1 MAAEGMPFPWWWY
14 GGMIPANLEVI
25 WEMSVNIRRIYPFL
39 SFFFIWTFLPSLAFL
54 SIWVTGGP
62 IRTPTIVLYLLVGLV
77 AKRLPLILV
86 AFLFLAVLLLDIVW
100 LISGIFNLS
109 PATIVYAMKYITVIR
124 PFASTTYLLFAVAT
138 ICTSMAVFWFAKR
151 LSPQWRAVSLS
162 GACFGALF
170 MMSADIAINLTP
182 EYMWGRFFRA
192 TAPFDSAMRNS
203 GLAQQDIASDRRD
216 LFIVMIESWG
226 ELKDPSLDELVRSPL
241 RRDDINE
248 RYAVKSGSTDYYG
261 STTSAEFRELCD
273 RWAEF
278 GDYTET
284 AASLCLPARLGAAG
298 YETMA
303 FHGFTGRMFDRYL
316 WYPNVGFRGIFFREH
331 LRKEDLRVCQGVFEG
346 ICDVDLA
353 RLVEQAL
360 VDGNENPRFVYWLT
374 LNSHL
379 PVDPGIDIKFLD
391 CNGPEDPFAQKQV
404 CYLADQWMQVLD
416 KVADILANEDL
427 RAVDVL
433 IVGDHAPPFWTREGK
448 SFFVRGKVPW
458 ILLQSRPEVT

>member
-1 MAAEGMPFPWWWY
+1 MKQ
-14 GGMIPANLEVI
+14 
-25 WEMSVNIRRIYPFL
+25 IRRQLNQIWNSPYIGRIHPAL
-39 SFFFIWTFLPSLAFL
+39 HFFFIWTLLPNLAFL
-54 SIWVTGGP
+54 SIWITGGP
-62 IRTPTIVLYLLVGLV
+62 TRTPTIVLYLLVGL
-77 AKRLPLILV
+77 AATKFPLVLV
-86 AFLFLAVLLLDIVW
+86 AFLYLPVLLLDITW

-109 PATIVYAMKYITVIR
+109 PVSTIYAVKYLGEIR
-124 PFASTTYLLFAVAT
+124 PYASTTYLLFIIVL
-138 ICTSMAVFWFAKR
+138 ICSAIAMFWFAKR
-151 LSPQWRAVSLS
+151 WRVQWRAVSLS
-162 GACFGALF
+162 GACFGVLF
-170 MMSADIAINLTP
+170 IMSADMAINLTP
-182 EYMWGRFFRA
+182 EYRWGRLFRA

-203 GLAQQDIASDRRD
+203 GLAQVDLASNRRD
-216 LFIVMIESWG
+216 LFIVMVESWG
-226 ELKDPSLDELVRSPL
+226 DLEDPSYSELVRSPL

-248 RYAVKSGSTDYYG
+248 RFSVKSGSTDYYG

-303 FHGFTGRMFDRYL
+303 FHAFTGRMFDRYL
-316 WYPNVGFRGIFFREH
+316 WYPNVGFQDIFFREH
-331 LRKEDLRVCQGVFEG
+331 LWKEDLRVCQGVYEG

-379 PVDPGIDIKFLD
+379 PVDPAIDIKFLD

-458 ILLQSRPEVT
+458 ILLQSRPEVS